1 MLSIQ
6 SLQMTTRIRTA
17 AQRAGTLGVFAL
29 ASALAFVPAAQAE
42 LQPMNVRIAADLTG
56 PPHPAGVAM
65 EYIRANLPKVIPGS
79 KVQLYYAG
87 ALYRIPEAVEA
98 MTAGDLEM
106 TWGQFGKSAQIEPY
120 MAIVNGPLLITT
132 PGAMNQ
138 LDKFET
144 VTMLKERMLSG
155 HGVRILG
162 TAHLSWYIG
171 MGFKSRVDSP
181 DDLKGLKVR
190 STGPAENAA
199 LGAWGANP
207 QTMAFGDVPPALETG
222 VIDGL
227 VTSLGGFNVT
237 KEQAPFFTVAG
248 INGVVGDYYWLGV
261 SDQWLSKFNK
271 ETQDAFTK
279 FIVTDVIPFQ
289 KKMNFCN
296 DLRMLDKYGTKDPS
310 KPGIYILKPDE
321 AAGFQDLLGDAT
333 TKWVKK
339 NTPKP
344 ADPWVDRFIEE
355 AKAAVAAHP
364 LGSDP
369 LEQTNCEEMNPY
381 FTKYGKWV
389 RPKKKK

>member
-1 MLSIQ
+1 MPL
-6 SLQMTTRIRTA
+6 TTRIRTIA
-17 AQRAGTLGVFAL
+17 KRTSTLSAVAL
-29 ASALAFVPAAQAE
+29 ATALALSPAAQAE
-42 LQPMNVRIAADLTG
+42 LQPMTIRIAADLTG

-65 EYIRANLPKVIPGS
+65 EYIRENLPKVIPGS

-98 MTAGDLEM
+98 MTDGNLEM
-106 TWGQFGKSAQIEPY
+106 TWGQYGKSAQIEPY
-120 MAIVNGPLLITT
+120 MSIVNGPLLITT

-138 LDKFET
+138 LDNFET
-144 VTMLKERMLSG
+144 IKMLTDRMLSV
-155 HGVRILG
+155 HNVRVLG

-181 DDLKGLKVR
+181 DDLVGKKVR

-237 KEQAPFFTVAG
+237 KEQAPYFTVAG

-261 SDQWLSKFNK
+261 SEEWFQKFNK
-271 ETQDAFTK
+271 ETRDAFTN
-279 FIVTDVIPFQ
+279 FIVNDAIPFQ

-296 DLRMLDKYGTKDPS
+296 DLRLVKQYGTKDPS
-310 KPGIYILKPDE
+310 KPGIYILKPEE
-321 AAGFQDLLGDAT
+321 AAAFQDLLGDAT
-333 TKWVKK
+333 SQWVKD
-339 NTPKP
+339 NTPKE
-344 ADPWVDRFIEE
+344 ADAWVDRFVEE

-369 LEQTNCEEMNPY
+369 LEQTDCKVMNPF
-381 FTKYGKWV
+381 FTKYGKWE